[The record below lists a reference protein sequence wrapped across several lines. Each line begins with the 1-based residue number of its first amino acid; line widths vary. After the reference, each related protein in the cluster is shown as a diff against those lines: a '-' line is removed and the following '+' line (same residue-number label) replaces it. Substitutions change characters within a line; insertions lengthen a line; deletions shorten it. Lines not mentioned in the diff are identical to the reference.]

1 MSDTLLFCPMS
12 MLSVKQTFLAI
23 RSYDFGSIDFISPN
37 IVTQN
42 SLCTFPKR
50 IRIVERTCLKIKAF
64 VLA

>member
-1 MSDTLLFCPMS
+1 MS
-12 MLSVKQTFLAI
+12 MLSVEQTFLAI
-23 RSYDFGSIDFISPN
+23 KSYDFGSIDFISPN